1 MAAPAILLFH
11 SLLGLRPGV
20 VAWADQLRALGHIVH
35 TPDLYD
41 GRWFDSSAEAAA
53 GIKHIGFDGVLERA
67 AAAAADLPHELVYAG
82 FSNGGACAELLAAA
96 RPGAKGAILI
106 HAPLPIKP
114 LGWTDW
120 PPSVPV
126 AVHFN
131 RRDPLR
137 DPTTIEQ
144 FAAKVR
150 AAGAPCEE
158 YLYEG
163 RGHLFA
169 DPDLPHY
176 NQADAALMLDRVS
189 AFVER
194 AGTG

>member
-1 MAAPAILLFH
+1 MAVPGILLFH

-20 VAWADQLRALGHIVH
+20 VLWADRLRALGHVVH

-41 GRWFDSSAEAAA
+41 GLWFDNSAEAAA

-67 AAAAADLPHELVYAG
+67 VAAATGLPDDLVYAG
-82 FSNGGACAELLAAA
+82 FSNGGACAELLAAT

-120 PPSVPV
+120 PASVPV
-126 AVHFN
+126 GVHFN

-137 DPTTIEQ
+137 DPATVAQ

-150 AAGAPCEE
+150 ASCAPYQEF
-158 YLYEG
+158 LYEG

-176 NQADAALMLDRVS
+176 SEADAALLLERVS
-189 AFVER
+189 AFVLA
-194 AGTG
+194 AGG